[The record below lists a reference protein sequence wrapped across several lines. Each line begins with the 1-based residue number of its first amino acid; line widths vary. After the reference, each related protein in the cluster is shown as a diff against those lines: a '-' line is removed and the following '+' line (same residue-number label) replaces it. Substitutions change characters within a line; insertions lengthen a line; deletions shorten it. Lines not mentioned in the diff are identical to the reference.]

1 MTNQDNHHGLTLQEA
16 ASSYSLKNHQWPQ
29 FLRGPDR
36 DLLEKLYIPALSEA
50 IRYDR
55 CCAYFSSSVLSAA
68 AQGFGNL
75 ITHLIELGENAPK
88 PAVRFIVN
96 EQLSKED
103 VDALLQKGDCSG
115 LERLL
120 LNRFGN
126 PATLLEKQR
135 LEMLGWLVQKGY
147 LVVRVGIMRSGYG
160 IVHAKYGLIYDP
172 SGNAIV
178 FSGSGNE
185 TAQGIIANYDHLEI
199 SDSWTNPIRF
209 QHYQEEFENVWNDI
223 DAYVHTMPLPEAVE
237 KELIKFAGPE
247 PPIHEPRDT
256 ESVLTGREKEI
267 ERRKAAMIWNF
278 LSHSAYLP
286 DSTAS
291 CYMTAPLDRVWPH
304 QQNVIE
310 EVTTAWPEGRLLCDE
325 VGMGKTIEAIMAI
338 RCLMGGRGV
347 RRVLF
352 LLPAGLTLQWQ
363 EELREK
369 GGLIV
374 PRLKNADTLIWPDGS
389 IQQLNGLSEALTQN
403 LLIMSREMARRS
415 DNRRILSDAV
425 PWDLVLMD
433 EAHAA
438 RRGKQEEGEFNSST
452 LLLNLLREL
461 QSRGKVRSFLF
472 LSATPMQTSPWEP
485 WDLLGVLGEGDGW
498 LADFEGVRSYYQVI
512 HDLSNGK
519 KPSEEDSKKAAWLIQ
534 SDTSFPNPPP
544 VFKPIQSPDEGQR
557 RIRFLPSSAKP
568 KIIEWMRNGS
578 PLHRR
583 MHRNTRATLKK
594 YYEMR
599 LIPIP
604 PPKREVIDISYDYQP
619 ANGIERQAYNAITL
633 YIERRFEELESEKPG
648 KGFVM
653 TIYRRRAASSP
664 YALRCSLERRSD
676 GLDRVIKKKAHSGL
690 IDLVDV
696 PTSEYWDS
704 LPDDID
710 PHEISASFPTD
721 PQEALREKE
730 EVEILLK
737 KLDDLGSTDTKLE
750 YFFNIIRSVVNE
762 GRPVLVFTEY
772 TDTMEY
778 LRNHLAVHFGKD
790 VASYCGDGGAIFI
803 DDTWQNV
810 TKKEITDRLRERKI
824 LFLICTDAASEGLNL
839 QAASALINYDLPW
852 VPSRVEQRIGR
863 IDRIGQEETEV
874 KIFNLFL
881 KDSID
886 EKVYKALDDRCDLF
900 RHFVGTMQ
908 PVLARAKM
916 MLNNPKTFSL
926 EELDRWINLMK
937 GDLLSSEAYIESEA
951 IKPPSPLIKPITK
964 KDLIDALGLLQNEV
978 IRDSNND
985 NVYSINLPDSSIP
998 LRVTLSSTSLD
1009 GDPSLIPL
1017 SILDPS
1023 IKTISNY
1030 LNQSEEHLPLVIGTY
1045 NDIGFQCSFAVWI
1058 HPDRLQELKSLDDLK
1073 NNFALWDGSLPDEEK
1088 ISGALRYATMM
1099 AKQRVESNKLGFLKS
1114 LHKEYNQQQTAVKIR
1129 TARELGR
1136 LIKSLKPNLEL
1147 TDFQTDSQYITEG
1160 ALKPKIND
1168 AIQRLGVQ
1176 FRLTDYLKWEITHF
1190 IESLSHNEIQSRLSG
1205 SSLDAAL
1212 NDYRWKIQDTSVEIL
1227 K

>member
-1 MTNQDNHHGLTLQEA
+1 MTNQDDNRDMTIRQN
-16 ASSYSLKNHQWPQ
+16 ASLYSLKNHPWPQ

-50 IRYDR
+50 VRYDR

-75 ITHLIELGENAPK
+75 IKHLIEYGENAPR

-103 VDALLQKGDCSG
+103 VDALLQRGDCSA
-115 LERLL
+115 LERVL
-120 LNRFGN
+120 LNRLGN

-147 LVVRVGIMRSGYG
+147 LIVRVGIMRSGCG

-172 SGNAIV
+172 QGNAIV

-185 TAQGIIANYDHLEI
+185 TAQGLIANYDHLEI
-199 SDSWTNPIRF
+199 SESWTNAVRF
-209 QHYQEEFENVWNDI
+209 HHYKEEFENIWNDT
-223 DAYVHTMPLPEAVE
+223 DVFVHTMPLPEAVQ

-247 PPIHEPRDT
+247 PPIHEPKET
-256 ESVLTGREKEI
+256 ESVLPGVKGEI
-267 ERRKAAMIWNF
+267 DRKKTAMLWKF
-278 LSHSAYLP
+278 LAHSAYLP

-291 CYMTAPLDRVWPH
+291 CYLTAPLDHLWPH

-310 EVTTAWPEGRLLCDE
+310 EVTAAWPEGRLLCDE

-338 RCLMGGRGV
+338 RSLLGGRGV

-369 GGLIV
+369 GGLVV
-374 PRLKNADTLIWPDGS
+374 PRLKNANTLVWPDGS
-389 IQQLNGLSEALTQN
+389 VEQLDSLYDALDQN
-403 LLIMSREMARRS
+403 LLIMSRELARLP
-415 DNRRILSDAV
+415 DNRRILFASE

-461 QSRGKVRSFLF
+461 QARGKVRSFLF

-498 LADFEGVRSYYQVI
+498 MADFDGVRSYYNVI
-512 HDLSNGK
+512 HDLSIGK
-519 KPSEEDSKKAAWLIQ
+519 KPTEEEAKRAAWLIH
-534 SDTSFPNPPP
+534 SDPSFPDPPQL
-544 VFKPIQSPDEGQR
+544 FKKIQSPDEGQR

-568 KIIEWMRNGS
+568 KVVEWMRQGS
-578 PLHRR
+578 PLYRR

-594 YYEMR
+594 YYDMR
-599 LIPIP
+599 LITIP

-619 ANGIERQAYNAITL
+619 VNGPERQAYNAITH
-633 YIERRFEELESEKPG
+633 YIDRRFEELESEKPG

-664 YALRCSLERRSD
+664 HALRCSLLRRRD
-676 GLDRVIKKKAHSGL
+676 GLDKVIKKRAQSGL

-696 PTSEYWDS
+696 PTSEYWDY

-721 PQEALREKE
+721 PQEALKEKE
-730 EVEILLK
+730 EVELMLK
-737 KLDDLGSTDTKLE
+737 KLDDLGSTDTKLLH
-750 YFFNIIRSVVNE
+750 FFNIIRSVVNE

-778 LRNHLAVHFGKD
+778 LRDHLAVHFGQD
-790 VASYCGDGGAIFI
+790 VGSYCGDGGAIYV
-803 DDTWQNV
+803 DGVWQSV

-839 QAASALINYDLPW
+839 QAASALVNYDLPW

-926 EELDRWINLMK
+926 EELDKWINLTK
-937 GDLLSSEAYIESEA
+937 SDVISAETYIESEA
-951 IKPPSPLIKPITK
+951 VRPSLPLVKPVTK
-964 KDLIDALGLLQNEV
+964 KDLIDALNLLQNEA
-978 IRDSNND
+978 IRDLENE
-985 NVYSINLPDSSIP
+985 NVYSIKLPETPSPMRIS
-998 LRVTLSSTSLD
+998 LSANSLD
-1009 GDPSLIPL
+1009 GDPSLIPFT
-1017 SILDPS
+1017 ILDS
-1023 IKTISNY
+1023 NVKIISDY
-1030 LNQSEEHLPLVIGTY
+1030 LNRSEERLPLVIGTY
-1045 NDIGFQCSFAVWI
+1045 SDKGFQSSFAVWI
-1058 HPDRLQELKSLDDLK
+1058 HRNHLQEVKSIDDLK
-1073 NNFALWDGSLPDEEK
+1073 NLLSVWEGDQADEEK
-1088 ISGALRYATMM
+1088 VSGALRHATNM
-1099 AKQRVESNKLGFLKS
+1099 AKQRVESSKLRFLKS
-1114 LHKEYNQQQTAVKIR
+1114 LHTEYSQQQTAVKIR

-1136 LIKSLKPNLEL
+1136 LIKSLKPNLVL
-1147 TDFQTDSQYITEG
+1147 TDFQTDSQFVTEG

-1176 FRLTDYLKWEITHF
+1176 FRLTDYLKWEIAHF
-1190 IESLSHNEIQSRLSG
+1190 IESLSSNEIQSRRSG

-1212 NDYRWKIQDTSVEIL
+1212 NDYRWKIQDTIRDAI

>member
-1 MTNQDNHHGLTLQEA
+1 MTNQDDEQGLTGRRIDSQ
-16 ASSYSLKNHQWPQ
+16 YSLKNHEWPQ

-36 DLLEKLYIPALSEA
+36 DLLEKLYIPSLSEG

-75 ITHLIELGENAPK
+75 IKHLIELGDKAPK

-103 VDALLQKGDCSG
+103 VDALLKTGDYTA
-115 LERLL
+115 LERVLL
-120 LNRFGN
+120 TRLGN

-147 LVVRVGIMRSGYG
+147 LVIRVGIMRAGYG

-172 SGNAIV
+172 HGDAIV
-178 FSGSGNE
+178 FGGSGNE
-185 TAQGIIANYDHLEI
+185 TAQGVIANYDLLEI

-209 QHYQEEFENVWNDI
+209 RFYKEEFENIWNDT

-237 KELIKFAGPE
+237 KELIKFADAE
-247 PPIHEPRDT
+247 PPVREPK
-256 ESVLTGREKEI
+256 ESEPILTRMKGDI
-267 ERRKAAMIWNF
+267 DRKKTAMLWKF
-278 LSHSAYLP
+278 LAHSAYLP
-286 DSTAS
+286 DGTTS
-291 CYMTAPLDRVWPH
+291 CYTTAPLDHLWPH

-310 EVTTAWPEGRLLCDE
+310 EVTAAWPEGRLLCDE
-325 VGMGKTIEAIMAI
+325 VGMGKTIEAVMAI
-338 RCLMGGRGV
+338 RCLLGGRGV

-389 IQQLNGLSEALTQN
+389 VQQLENLTEALKQD
-403 LLIMSREMARRS
+403 LLIMSREMARMP
-415 DNRRILSDAV
+415 DNRRILLASDS
-425 PWDLVLMD
+425 WDLVLMD

-438 RRGKQEEGEFNSST
+438 RRAKQEEGEFNSST

-461 QSRGKVRSFLF
+461 QARGKVRSFLF

-498 LADFEGVRSYYQVI
+498 MADFEGIRSYYNVI
-512 HDLSNGK
+512 HDLTNGK
-519 KPSEEDSKKAAWLIQ
+519 KPKEHEAKKAAWLIY
-534 SDTSFPNPPP
+534 SDSSFPDPPKE
-544 VFKPIQSPDEGQR
+544 FKKIQSPEDGQR
-557 RIRFLPSSAKP
+557 RIRFLPSSVKP
-568 KIIEWMRNGS
+568 SVIDWMRKGS
-578 PLHRR
+578 PLFRR
-583 MHRNTRATLKK
+583 MHRNTRETLKK
-594 YYEMR
+594 YYDMGF
-599 LIPIP
+599 LSIP
-604 PPKREVIDISYDYQP
+604 PPSREVIDISYDYQP
-619 ANGIERQAYNAITL
+619 PNGPERQAYNAITH
-633 YIERRFEELESEKPG
+633 YIDRRFEELESEKPG

-664 YALRCSLERRSD
+664 YALRCSLIRRRD
-676 GLDRVIKKKAHSGL
+676 GLDRVIKKKVQSGM

-704 LPDDID
+704 LPDDLD

-721 PQEALREKE
+721 PEEAQREKE
-730 EVEILLK
+730 EVEVLLK
-737 KLDDLGSTDTKLE
+737 KLNDLGSTDTKLE
-750 YFFNIIRSVVNE
+750 HFFNIIRSIVNE

-778 LRNHLAVHFGKD
+778 LRDHLAVHFGRD
-790 VASYCGDGGAIFI
+790 VASYCGDGGAIYI
-803 DDTWQNV
+803 EGSWQKV
-810 TKKEITDRLRERKI
+810 TKKEITDRLFERKI

-839 QAASALINYDLPW
+839 QAASALVNYDLPW

-863 IDRIGQEETEV
+863 IDRIGQEEQEV

-881 KDSID
+881 KNSID
-886 EKVYKALDDRCDLF
+886 EKVYKALDDRCDMF

-926 EELDRWINLMK
+926 EELDRWIDVVK
-937 GDLLSSEAYIESEA
+937 SDALSSETYIESEVV
-951 IKPPSPLIKPITK
+951 KPTLQTVKPVTK
-964 KDLIDALGLLQNEV
+964 KDLVDALNMLQDKA
-978 IRDSNND
+978 IRDSNDENIF
-985 NVYSINLPDSSIP
+985 SIMLPDMTRPHRIS
-998 LRVTLSSTSLD
+998 LSANSLD
-1009 GDPSLIPL
+1009 GDPSLLPFT
-1017 SILDPS
+1017 ILDPL
-1023 IKTISNY
+1023 IREISDF
-1030 LNQSEEHLPLVIGTY
+1030 LNRSGERLPLVIGSY
-1045 NDIGFQCSFAVWI
+1045 SEKGFQSSFAVWI
-1058 HPDRLQELKSLDDLK
+1058 HRDRLQEVKSIDDLK
-1073 NNFALWDGSLPDEEK
+1073 NLFSVWDGDPADEEK
-1088 ISGALRYATMM
+1088 MSGALRYASNM
-1099 AKQRVESNKLGFLKS
+1099 AKQKAESDKLRYLKS
-1114 LHKEYNQQQTAVKIR
+1114 LHTDFGQQQNAVKIR

-1136 LIKSLKPNLEL
+1136 LIKSLKPDLFL
-1147 TDFQTDSQYITEG
+1147 TDLQNDSRLIIEG
-1160 ALKPKIND
+1160 ALTPKIND

-1176 FRLTDYLKWEITHF
+1176 FLLTEYMKWEITQF
-1190 IESLSHNEIQSRLSG
+1190 IASLNRNEIRSRLSG

-1212 NDYRWKIQDTSVEIL
+1212 NDYRWKIRDNTVDVL